1 MECTR
6 FYSPIYSFF
15 FLLLFVSS
23 FSILQYYVHRMAD
36 KCIVFLNEQQ
46 QQQQVKQGHE
56 ERNQLQCAEE
66 SKAAIEAKTVA
77 HTPTCNTNNNHNNN
91 NSSNHHHHHH
101 HHQTSTSTSLSAF
114 PNDNDTAA
122 YLETPVLDDM
132 EQNSTSSAADGLLLH
147 HRHHHTHFCKR
158 NVNAAAPKPKRLSD
172 EFGSDGE
179 ESNELLSDQDA
190 ACDAENPS
198 SGHSESVC
206 TGAENLH
213 ENKKM
218 MSTTVDLNRS
228 MSTLPR
234 EHSSSSSDDN
244 ENGGVEHIAEQS
256 VSVADVVEELTN
268 QGDEH
273 QQHRIVIENNIFFDN
288 TASSNSSTTIT
299 NNNIINNNAS
309 TNTNVQSM
317 DAIERRDFIS
327 EQDACESVSG
337 SSCLLNGNSLI
348 INRTNGDE
356 QRLNLNLLGNTFSQ
370 GVEKIITAAQ
380 ELDAS
385 DNCKNATESNGR
397 SSSSSNAGNNATES
411 ANTHLSSTP
420 TSSRRVKR
428 SRLYGPS
435 EASSS
440 KGLNLSKDSVGA
452 TSSSGLVL
460 RKHLNYSDLLQKPKH
475 KRSPFYT
482 NSSNDSSSSDNNQ
495 ANDVDQLAAESA
507 SLRDEPKADAH
518 LCPSCTNDAKDLVD
532 AEYNEIDG
540 EYEEDEDSQTIGIRE
555 PVDSQ
560 SVDMRE
566 PTEGPLASEPA
577 DESKWIAAGQRMA
590 VDWSSAGYRLTKP
603 STSKAAASNE
613 PSTSNRNSGCCD
625 CSDDNVPMLLKE
637 RGKTSIVVSIRKK
650 GDRFVEHSEYE
661 LQPIAGVDLSGG
673 HASGASTSYRRR
685 TTSNNGVGHS
695 SAQGNND
702 DVNGMMNLDAESNT
716 CADWPCE
723 SNSDCEE
730 VCTCRDDT
738 DDDIIFR

>member
-1 MECTR
+1 
-6 FYSPIYSFF
+6 
-15 FLLLFVSS
+15 
-23 FSILQYYVHRMAD
+23 MAD

-46 QQQQVKQGHE
+46 QQQHQVKQGHE
-56 ERNQLQCAEE
+56 ERNQLQSAEE
-66 SKAAIEAKTVA
+66 SKVAIEAKTAA
-77 HTPTCNTNNNHNNN
+77 HTPTCNTNNNSN
-91 NSSNHHHHHH
+91 SNHHHHHH

-158 NVNAAAPKPKRLSD
+158 NGNAVAPKPKRLSD

-179 ESNELLSDQDA
+179 ESNELLFDHDA

-198 SGHSESVC
+198 SAHGQSVC
-206 TGAENLH
+206 TGKENLIRI
-213 ENKKM
+213 ENT
-218 MSTTVDLNRS
+218 MSTNVDLNRS
-228 MSTLPR
+228 TSSLPR
-234 EHSSSSSDDN
+234 EHSSSSLDDN
-244 ENGGVEHIAEQS
+244 DNGNGGGANQQITEQS

-273 QQHRIVIENNIFFDN
+273 QQHRIVIENNIFYDN
-288 TASSNSSTTIT
+288 NASSNSSTTIT
-299 NNNIINNNAS
+299 NNNIINNNTS
-309 TNTNVQSM
+309 TDTNVQSM
-317 DAIERRDFIS
+317 DAIDRRDFIS

-337 SSCLLNGNSLI
+337 SSCLLSGNSLI

-356 QRLNLNLLGNTFSQ
+356 HRLNLNLLGNTFSQ
-370 GVEKIITAAQ
+370 GVEKIMAAAQ
-380 ELDAS
+380 ELDAT
-385 DNCKNATESNGR
+385 DLCKNAAESNG
-397 SSSSSNAGNNATES
+397 SSSSSSNATES

-440 KGLNLSKDSVGA
+440 KGLNLSKDSDGA
-452 TSSSGLVL
+452 SSSSGLVL
-460 RKHLNYSDLLQKPKH
+460 LKHLNYSDLLQKPKH
-475 KRSPFYT
+475 MRSPFYT

-495 ANDVDQLAAESA
+495 ANDDAASNNQSAAESL
-507 SLRDEPKADAH
+507 SLRDELKAEAN
-518 LCPSCTNDAKDLVD
+518 LCPSCTKDADLGD

-540 EYEEDEDSQTIGIRE
+540 EYEDDDDDDSQTIAMRE
-555 PVDSQ
+555 SVDSQ
-560 SVDMRE
+560 SIAMRE
-566 PTEGPLASEPA
+566 PAEGSSMREPA
-577 DESKWIAAGQRMA
+577 DESKWLAAGQRMA

-625 CSDDNVPMLLKE
+625 CSDGNVPMLLKE
-637 RGKTSIVVSIRKK
+637 RGKKSIVVSIRKK
-650 GDRFVEHSEYE
+650 SDRFGEHTEYE
-661 LQPIAGVDLSGG
+661 LQPISGDDLSGG
-673 HASGASTSYRRR
+673 HASGASTSNRRR
-685 TTSNNGVGHS
+685 TTSNNGAGQS
-695 SAQGNND
+695 SAQDNND
-702 DVNGMMNLDAESNT
+702 DVDGMMNLDAESSA

-730 VCTCRDDT
+730 VCTCPDDT
-738 DDDIIFR
+738 DDDNIFR